1 MKDKIEYEKTI
12 EKFFVKKEG
21 QSVKKK
27 LRVINLI
34 KSGILDSMDI
44 LNLAV
49 FISKRFNIKI
59 DISNEKNL
67 KAFEKFENIVNLVKS
82 KKKK

>member
-1 MKDKIEYEKTI
+1 MKKKIEHEKII
-12 EKFFVKKEG
+12 EKFFLKKEG
-21 QSVKKK
+21 QSIKKK
-27 LRVINLI
+27 LKKINLV
-34 KSGILDSMDI
+34 KSGLLDSMDI

-49 FISKRFNIKI
+49 FLSNKFNLKI

>member
-1 MKDKIEYEKTI
+1 MKKSTNYKKILEN
-12 EKFFVKKEG
+12 FFIKKEG
-21 QSVKKK
+21 QSIKKSLK
-27 LRVINLI
+27 KINLI

-44 LNLAV
+44 LNLAL
-49 FISKRFNIKI
+49 FISKKFNIKV

-67 KAFEKFENIVNLVKS
+67 KAFEKFDHILKLI

>member
-1 MKDKIEYEKTI
+1 L
-12 EKFFVKKEG
+12 KK
-21 QSVKKK
+21 
-27 LRVINLI
+27 INLV
-34 KSGILDSMDI
+34 KSGLLDSMDI

-49 FISKRFNIKI
+49 FISNKLKIKI

>member
-1 MKDKIEYEKTI
+1 MKKKIEHEKII
-12 EKFFVKKEG
+12 EKFFIQKEG
-21 QSVKKK
+21 QSIKKK
-27 LRVINLI
+27 LKKINLV
-34 KSGILDSMDI
+34 KSGLLDSMDI

-49 FISKRFNIKI
+49 FISNKFNIKI

-67 KAFEKFENIVNLVKS
+67 KAFEKFENILNLVKS

>member
-1 MKDKIEYEKTI
+1 MKKSTNYEKI
-12 EKFFVKKEG
+12 LENFFIKKEG
-21 QSVKKK
+21 QNIKKILK
-27 LRVINLI
+27 KINLL

-44 LNLAV
+44 LNLAL
-49 FISKRFNIKI
+49 FISKKFNIKV

-67 KAFEKFENIVNLVKS
+67 KAFEKFDHILKLI

>member
-1 MKDKIEYEKTI
+1 MKDKIEYEKII
-12 EKFFVKKEG
+12 EKLFIKKEG
-21 QSVKKK
+21 KSIKKK
-27 LRVINLI
+27 LKKINLV
-34 KSGILDSMDI
+34 KSGLLDSMDI

-49 FISKRFNIKI
+49 FISNKFNIKI

-67 KAFEKFENIVNLVKS
+67 KAFEKFENILNLVKS

>member
-1 MKDKIEYEKTI
+1 MTKSTNYEKI
-12 EKFFVKKEG
+12 LENFFVKKEG
-21 QSVKKK
+21 QNVKKSLK
-27 LRVINLI
+27 KINLL

-44 LNLAV
+44 LNLAL
-49 FISKRFNIKI
+49 FISKKFNIKV

-67 KAFEKFENIVNLVKS
+67 KAFEKFDHILKLI

>member
-1 MKDKIEYEKTI
+1 MKKSTNYKKILEN
-12 EKFFVKKEG
+12 FFIKKEG
-21 QSVKKK
+21 QSIKKSLK
-27 LRVINLI
+27 KINLI

-44 LNLAV
+44 LNLAL
-49 FISKRFNIKI
+49 FISKKFNIKV

-67 KAFEKFENIVNLVKS
+67 KAFEKFDHILKFI

>member
-1 MKDKIEYEKTI
+1 MTKSKNYEKI
-12 EKFFVKKEG
+12 LENFFIKKEG
-21 QSVKKK
+21 QNIKKSLK
-27 LRVINLI
+27 KINLL

-44 LNLAV
+44 LNLAL
-49 FISKRFNIKI
+49 FISKKFNIKV

-67 KAFEKFENIVNLVKS
+67 KAFEKFDHILKLI

>member
-1 MKDKIEYEKTI
+1 MTKSTNYEKI
-12 EKFFVKKEG
+12 LENFFVKKEG
-21 QSVKKK
+21 QNIKKSLK
-27 LRVINLI
+27 KINLL

-44 LNLAV
+44 LNLAL
-49 FISKRFNIKI
+49 FISKKFNIKV

-67 KAFEKFENIVNLVKS
+67 KAFEKFDHILKLI

>member
-1 MKDKIEYEKTI
+1 MKKSTNYKKILEN
-12 EKFFVKKEG
+12 FFIKKEG
-21 QSVKKK
+21 QSIKKSLK
-27 LRVINLI
+27 KINLI

-44 LNLAV
+44 LSLAL
-49 FISKRFNIKI
+49 FISKKFNIKV

-67 KAFEKFENIVNLVKS
+67 KAFEKFDHILKLI

>member
-1 MKDKIEYEKTI
+1 MKKSTNYKKILEN
-12 EKFFVKKEG
+12 FFIKKEG
-21 QSVKKK
+21 QSIKKNLK
-27 LRVINLI
+27 KINLI

-44 LNLAV
+44 LNLAL
-49 FISKRFNIKI
+49 FISKKFNIKV

-67 KAFEKFENIVNLVKS
+67 KAFEKFDHILKLI

>member
-1 MKDKIEYEKTI
+1 MKKSTNYKKILEN
-12 EKFFVKKEG
+12 FFIKKEG
-21 QSVKKK
+21 QSIKKNLK
-27 LRVINLI
+27 KINLI

-44 LNLAV
+44 LNLAL
-49 FISKRFNIKI
+49 FISKKFNIKV

-67 KAFEKFENIVNLVKS
+67 KAFEKFDNILKIL

>member
-1 MKDKIEYEKTI
+1 MIKSTNYEKVL
-12 EKFFVKKEG
+12 ESFFVKKEG
-21 QSVKKK
+21 QNIKKSLK
-27 LRVINLI
+27 KINLL

-44 LNLAV
+44 LNLAL
-49 FISKRFNIKI
+49 FISKKFNIKV

-67 KAFEKFENIVNLVKS
+67 KAFEKFDHILKLI

>member
-1 MKDKIEYEKTI
+1 
-12 EKFFVKKEG
+12 
-21 QSVKKK
+21 
-27 LRVINLI
+27 
-34 KSGILDSMDI
+34 MDI

-49 FISKRFNIKI
+49 FISNKFNIKI

-67 KAFEKFENIVNLVKS
+67 KAFEKFENILNLVKS

>member
-1 MKDKIEYEKTI
+1 MTKSKNYEKI
-12 EKFFVKKEG
+12 LENFFVKKEE
-21 QSVKKK
+21 QNIKKSLK
-27 LRVINLI
+27 KINLL

-44 LNLAV
+44 LNLAL
-49 FISKRFNIKI
+49 FISKKFNIKV

-67 KAFEKFENIVNLVKS
+67 KAFEKFDHILKLI

>member
-1 MKDKIEYEKTI
+1 MTKSKNYEKI
-12 EKFFVKKEG
+12 LENFFVKKEG
-21 QSVKKK
+21 QNIKKSLK
-27 LRVINLI
+27 KINLL

-44 LNLAV
+44 LNLAL
-49 FISKRFNIKI
+49 FISKKFNIKV

-67 KAFEKFENIVNLVKS
+67 KAFEKFDHILKLI